1 MGIKITQEIKD
12 KCIWYGDR
20 FRELSKGEHMKVLR
34 ASKLKDWQNYN
45 LKKWIAADDHLKIIK
60 EIGRL
65 CVGKPSRYD
74 SEQIEKIRKL
84 CLKQIDTF
92 NTDKLKEGEN
102 AKKS

>member
-1 MGIKITQEIKD
+1 LVIVVGVYKEAGFYTGLLALLTLIAIEI
-12 KCIWYGDR
+12 IL
-20 FRELSKGEHMKVLR
+20 E
-34 ASKLKDWQNYN
+34 N
-45 LKKWIAADDHLKIIK
+45 LKIIK